1 MGGVP
6 RMTLQV
12 QLVVRTLLE
21 AGEAESYGLQLCTV
35 TGLPSG
41 TVYPIIARLEQAGWL
56 ESWWEDPDLHATEGR
71 PRRRYYRL
79 SRDGAET
86 ARLVLARSYRSRA
99 GAIPGWGK
107 AIPGSPGASS

>member
-1 MGGVP
+1 MAGVP

-12 QLVVRTLLE
+12 QLVARALLE
-21 AGEAESYGLQLCTV
+21 AGEAESYGLQLCAV

-56 ESWWEDPDLHATEGR
+56 DSWWEDPVRHTTEGR

-79 SRDGAET
+79 SQDGAQT
-86 ARLVLARSYRSRA
+86 ARLALARSYRSRSGA
-99 GAIPGWGK
+99 VPGWGVAIPG
-107 AIPGSPGASS
+107 GSGASS

>member
-1 MGGVP
+1 MAGVP

-12 QLVVRTLLE
+12 QLVARALLE
-21 AGEAESYGLQLCTV
+21 AGEAESYGLQLCAV

-56 ESWWEDPDLHATEGR
+56 DSWWEDPVRHTAEGR

-79 SRDGAET
+79 SQDGAET
-86 ARLVLARSYRSRA
+86 ARLALARSYRSRSGA
-99 GAIPGWGK
+99 VPGWGVAIPG
-107 AIPGSPGASS
+107 GSGASS